1 MKKYLGLDVGD
12 VRIGVSKSDPMG
24 ILATPLEVI
33 NRNEKDPVKRI
44 AEILAEE
51 KTKKIVVGLPKS
63 LDGTVKRQ
71 GEKVDEFITELKSK
85 IEDLEIFMVDERY
98 STVEAEHYLR
108 NFSKRNPRER
118 RQVVDMVAATIIL
131 QKFLDMGK

>member
-1 MKKYLGLDVGD
+1 MRKYLGLDVGD
-12 VRIGVSKSDPMG
+12 VIIGVSKSDPMG

-44 AEILAEE
+44 AEILIQE

-71 GEKVDEFITELKSK
+71 VEKVNEFIAELNSK

-108 NFSKRNPRER
+108 NYSKRNPRER

>member
-1 MKKYLGLDVGD
+1 MRKYLGLDVGD

-44 AEILAEE
+44 AEILAVE

-71 GEKVDEFITELKSK
+71 LEKVNEFITELKSK

-108 NFSKRNPRER
+108 NYSKRNPRER

>member
-1 MKKYLGLDVGD
+1 MRKYLGLDVGD

-44 AEILAEE
+44 AEILIQE

-71 GEKVDEFITELKSK
+71 VEKVNEFITELKSK

-108 NFSKRNPRER
+108 NYSKRNPRER

>member
-12 VRIGVSKSDPMG
+12 VRIGVAKSDILG

-33 NRNEKDPVKRI
+33 NRNVTDPVKRI
-44 AEILAEE
+44 KELLIQENTNGLV
-51 KTKKIVVGLPKS
+51 IGLPKS

-71 GEKVDEFITELKSK
+71 VEKVNEFIAELNSK
-85 IEDLEIFMVDERY
+85 IDDLEIFMVDERY

-108 NFSKRNPRER
+108 NYSKRNPRER

>member
-1 MKKYLGLDVGD
+1 M
-12 VRIGVSKSDPMG
+12 
-24 ILATPLEVI
+24 
-33 NRNEKDPVKRI
+33 
-44 AEILAEE
+44 
-51 KTKKIVVGLPKS
+51 VGLPKS

-71 GEKVDEFITELKSK
+71 VEKVNEFIAELNSK
-85 IEDLEIFMVDERY
+85 IEDLEIFMIDERY

-108 NFSKRNPRER
+108 NYSKRNPRER

>member
-1 MKKYLGLDVGD
+1 MRKHLGLDVGD

-44 AEILAEE
+44 AEILIQE

-71 GEKVDEFITELKSK
+71 VEKVNEFIAELNSK

-108 NFSKRNPRER
+108 NYSKRNPRER